1 MMKLISFS
9 DRRFKTALQR
19 LCNRSQLAN
28 PATEASVKRIL
39 QAVQRTGDRAVARYT
54 LQYDRATI
62 QPETFR
68 ISEEEIKGAY
78 YHIRKDEG
86 DTLRYVAQRIRA
98 FHERQTPNTM
108 MYQENG
114 IKLGRMSVPLDSVG
128 LYVPGGKAVYPSSA
142 LMNAIPAKMAGVK
155 RVVMCTPSHKGEV
168 NPYLLVA
175 ADIAGVDELYRIG
188 GVQAIGAM
196 AYGTKTIPKVDKII
210 GPGNIYVAT
219 AKRLVF
225 GHVGI
230 DSIAGPSELL
240 IIADARANAEYIAA
254 DLLCEAEHDEEASV
268 ILLTPSTALAN
279 AVIKQVEKKLKP
291 LSRRTIATR
300 AINRHGTVLVV
311 QDMDHAIELGNL
323 IAPEHMGLH
332 VATPFELIERIRHTG
347 VVFLGEHTPPAIGD
361 YVAGPNHVLPTGG
374 TARFSSGLSSQDFMK
389 WVNFVSY
396 SKNEVSKAND
406 HVMRMATMEGLTAH
420 AQCVQV
426 RTR

>member
-1 MMKLISFS
+1 MMKLVSFS
-9 DRRFKTALQR
+9 DRGFKTTVQR
-19 LCNRSQLAN
+19 LCNRSQLAS
-28 PATEASVKRIL
+28 PAIEASVKRIL

-54 LQYDRATI
+54 LQYDRANLKPT
-62 QPETFR
+62 TFR
-68 ISEEEIKGAY
+68 ISKDQIKEAY

-86 DTLRYVAQRIRA
+86 DTLRHVEKRIRA

-108 MYQENG
+108 MYQEDG

-128 LYVPGGKAVYPSSA
+128 LYVPGGKAIYPSSA
-142 LMNAIPAKMAGVK
+142 LMNAIPAKVAGVK
-155 RVVMCTPSHKGEV
+155 RVVMCTPSRKGEIS
-168 NPYLLVA
+168 PYLLVA

-196 AYGTKTIPKVDKII
+196 AYGTKMLPKVDKVV
-210 GPGNIYVAT
+210 GPGNLYVAT

-240 IIADARANAEYIAA
+240 IIADANANAEYIAA
-254 DLLCEAEHDEEASV
+254 DLLCEAEHDEAATV
-268 ILLTPSTALAN
+268 VLLTPSTTLAN
-279 AVIKQVEKKLKP
+279 TVIRHVEKQLKS

-300 AINRHGTVLVV
+300 AVNRHGAVIVV
-311 QDMDHAIELGNL
+311 RDMDHAIELGNL

-332 VATPFELIERIRHTG
+332 VATPFELIEEIHHTG
-347 VVFLGEHTPPAIGD
+347 VVFLGEQTPPAIGD

-374 TARFSSGLSSQDFMK
+374 TARFSSGLSVQDFTK

-396 SKNEVSKAND
+396 GKGDVSRAKD
-406 HVMRMATMEGLTAH
+406 HVVRMASMEGLTAH
-420 AQCVQV
+420 ARCVEV